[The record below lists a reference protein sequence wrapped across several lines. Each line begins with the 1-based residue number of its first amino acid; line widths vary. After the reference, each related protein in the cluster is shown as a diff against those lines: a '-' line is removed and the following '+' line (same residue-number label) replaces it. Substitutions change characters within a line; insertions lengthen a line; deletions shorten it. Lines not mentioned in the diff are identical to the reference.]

1 MITLTWTSMNI
12 DAYKHHIHA
21 GLRRLEEVIINVNDI
36 IENRIEKNLRVV
48 SHCSLVDIPKNE
60 SLSLEEFVSMQE
72 KNIEQSSGML
82 QGKNLEIE
90 NAVEDV
96 IRVISA
102 YILDPHID
110 PVSQD
115 EVERLRSHYNAYMYR
130 AILNCTKES
139 LNTIKKRVGSR
150 GSTGFLFV
158 ERPFF
163 ELDVQLAVCVLFS
176 FFFLSHTHIHTRHH
190 HYLSF

>member
-1 MITLTWTSMNI
+1 MEYKLRPGMITLTWTSMNI

-48 SHCSLVDIPKNE
+48 SHCSLVDIPQNE

-72 KNIEQSSGML
+72 KNIQRASGML
-82 QGKNLEIE
+82 QGKNLEVE

-96 IRVISA
+96 IRVITA
-102 YILDPHID
+102 YNLDPHID
-110 PVSQD
+110 SVSQD
-115 EVERLRSHYNAYMYR
+115 DIEGLRSYYNAFMYR

-150 GSTGFLFV
+150 GSTLILIVLTPLV
-158 ERPFF
+158 E
-163 ELDVQLAVCVLFS
+163 
-176 FFFLSHTHIHTRHH
+176 
-190 HYLSF
+190 